1 MNLSEIVIF
10 HIQHGHL
17 PVIISAIFRL
27 VSLIPLLIVFIS
39 VTKTFVNKLHS
50 INGLRPYRVMM
61 MAILGAAIVDQLIF
75 SYFDINTFFSNPSGT
90 LLIESPFLLFNSI
103 VTFFAY
109 FFLYFLFRHA
119 SKRHDVDIFE
129 QKGESK

>member
-1 MNLSEIVIF
+1 MNLINDFAI

-17 PVIISAIFRL
+17 PILISALFRM

-39 VTKTFVNKLHS
+39 VTKTFINKLHY

-61 MAILGAAIVDQLIF
+61 MAILGAAIADQLIF
-75 SYFDINTFFSNPSGT
+75 SYFDIKTFFSNASGV
-90 LLIESPFLLFNSI
+90 LLVESPFLLFNSI
-103 VTFFAY
+103 VTFLAY

-119 SKRHDVDIFE
+119 SKRHIIDIFE
-129 QKGESK
+129 PKGKAT